1 MSKRQRK
8 ARLPDQPVRVSIES
22 LAHDGRGVAR
32 VEGKTVFV
40 DGALPGEEVSFLYT
54 RRARKHDEG
63 RVCELHSLSA
73 HRVEP
78 RCAAFAICGGCSL
91 QHLAPEQQI
100 LAKQQTLLDNLQRI
114 GKVQPERVLDALT
127 GPVWGYRN
135 KARLGVKYV
144 RKKGRV
150 LVGFREKRAPYLADI
165 ARCEV
170 LHAAVGPRLGELA
183 ELIQGMEAR
192 ERIAQIEVAV
202 GDDIAVLVFRNL
214 DPLSAADTQTLVDY
228 AKHTGLHIYLQPA
241 GPDSIELL
249 WPGRSE
255 LCYRLPDYDLTLH
268 FLPTDFTQ
276 VNPAINPPMIRQ
288 ALQLLEL
295 DPRHRVLDLFCGLG
309 NFTLPMARRVA
320 HVVGVE
326 GEAGLV
332 QRARDNAAANGI
344 NNVDY
349 HVVDLSWRGPATAL
363 DAAALRPHPAG
374 PAAQRRAG
382 YSAAYRETGC
392 GAHCLRGVP
401 SRFAGARCGYT
412 GARAGLSP
420 GSSRGDG
427 HVSAHRARGIH
438 GSFRE
443 AGWLKQ
449 RRWRAPRIPRPPL
462 LTATAGVGCWIS
474 SGNTAASWCPR
485 T

>member
-1 MSKRQRK
+1 MSKRQK
-8 ARLPDQPVRVSIES
+8 KTRLPDQPVRVSIES

-32 VEGKTVFV
+32 VDGKTVFV

-54 RRARKHDEG
+54 RRARNHDEG
-63 RVCELHSLSA
+63 RGSALHSVSV

-78 RCAAFAICGGCSL
+78 KCAAFAICGGCSL

-100 LAKQQTLLDNLQRI
+100 LAKQQSLLDNLQRI
-114 GKVQPERVLDALT
+114 DKVQPERVLDALT

-202 GDDIAVLVFRNL
+202 GDDSAALVFRNL
-214 DPLSAADTQTLVDY
+214 DPLSAADTETLVDY
-228 AKHTGLHIYLQPA
+228 ARHTGLHVYLQPA

-255 LCYRLPDYDLTLH
+255 LCYRLADYDLTLR

-295 DPRHRVLDLFCGLG
+295 DPQHRVLDLFCGLG
-309 NFTLPMARRVA
+309 NFTLPMARHAA

-326 GEAGLV
+326 GEAALV

-349 HVVDLSWRGPATAL
+349 HVVDLAGEVLRQPWMQGRYDRILLDPPRSGAADIVAQVGKLGAARIVYVACHPASLARDAGIL
-363 DAAALRPHPAG
+363 VHELGYRLAAAGVMDMFPH
-374 PAAQRRAG
+374 
-382 YSAAYRETGC
+382 T
-392 GAHCLRGVP
+392 AHVESMAVFERQ
-401 SRFAGARCGYT
+401 
-412 GARAGLSP
+412 
-420 GSSRGDG
+420 DG
-427 HVSAHRARGIH
+427 
-438 GSFRE
+438 
-443 AGWLKQ
+443 
-449 RRWRAPRIPRPPL
+449 
-462 LTATAGVGCWIS
+462 
-474 SGNTAASWCPR
+474 
-485 T
+485 